1 MRISVLN
8 FNERVIMMK
17 VSADNNST
25 STNYSYSSSGLSGL
39 ASGVD
44 TESMVKS
51 MLSGIQTKI
60 DTQNQKKTQLE
71 WKQDAYRDVISKINS
86 FQSKFLD
93 ISSSSSLRLTS
104 TYSKMNTESSSS
116 AVKIISA
123 SSGAAE
129 EMEIQVAQL
138 ATATKM
144 TTGRIGQGAISA
156 SDDITA
162 SLESYFSTPTQNI
175 TFKMGEQTVEFNLT
189 DEMNK
194 IDGEYSVDKMVEN
207 INQKLANKGMTGV
220 SLTLEDGKIKVQ
232 SEQSDYDV
240 EIGGSS
246 NALST
251 LGLKAMTLS
260 NKNSYSYESK
270 TEADA
275 TKLSATPPESAKVTF
290 TLDGRSTNI
299 TITNGTKEEVLDS
312 LRSGLKSAFGNNVTV
327 DDEGNISARNGQTLS
342 VSGDSKAI
350 GIDAGACTRLTTSTK
365 LSALGMES
373 YDFTVNGQTFEFTED
388 STIADV
394 LKKVNASDAGVKMSY
409 NSLSDSFT
417 LESAQTGEGFEINV
431 SGGFADRFLSGATTT
446 AGQNAIV
453 NIDGVTVE
461 RMSNNITANG
471 ITFQAKAVTGDYF
484 NGGVLQTGADGK
496 LQAAAGT
503 EDKAAT
509 LSATRDTDTVVKN
522 IKEFVDEYNKLIEDL
537 NKLTHESK
545 SYKDYKPLTDAQK
558 EEMSESEI
566 KKWEEKSKTGLLSG
580 DSDINSFLTNMRKVL
595 YSKADNGFTLSMFGI
610 DSSSEWKDYGKL
622 EIDEDK
628 LRKAIEEHGDDV
640 VSTFTNVATKLN
652 TACKNAAGTS
662 LAAPGTLVKIA
673 GVKGK
678 VSEQTS
684 QMKKQMDTI
693 NEYIKRLQTKYD
705 SNKNKY
711 WKQFNSMETALANM
725 NSTSSYLGQ
734 MMGF

>member
-1 MRISVLN
+1 
-8 FNERVIMMK
+8 MK

-51 MLSGIQTKI
+51 MLAGVQNKI
-60 DTQNQKKTQLE
+60 DAQNQKKTQLE

-86 FQSKFLD
+86 FQNKFLD
-93 ISSSSSLRLTS
+93 LSSSNSLRLTS
-104 TYSKMNTESSSS
+104 TYSKMNTESSNS

-129 EMEIQVAQL
+129 EMEIQVAQI
-138 ATATKM
+138 ATATKL
-144 TTGRIGQGAISA
+144 TTGRIGQGSVRAENIS
-156 SDDITA
+156 D
-162 SLESYFSTPTQNI
+162 SLQSYFSTPTQNI
-175 TFKMGEQTVEFNLT
+175 TFKMGEKTVEFNLT
-189 DEMNK
+189 GAENK
-194 IDGEYSVDKMVEN
+194 DGEGNYSIDKMVEN
-207 INQKLANKGMTGV
+207 INHQLADEGMTGV

-232 SEQSDYDV
+232 AEQGDYDV

-260 NKNSYSYESK
+260 DKNSYSYESK

-275 TKLSATPPESAKVTF
+275 EKLSATPPESAKVTF
-290 TLDGRSTNI
+290 TLDGKSTDI
-299 TITNGTKEEVLDS
+299 TITNGTEEEVLNS
-312 LRSGLKSAFGNNVTV
+312 LRAGLKSAFGNNVTV
-327 DDEGNISARNGQTLS
+327 GDDGTISARNGQTLS

-350 GIDAGACTRLTTSTK
+350 GIEAGACTRLTTSAK
-365 LSALGMES
+365 LSSLGMES
-373 YDFTVNGQTFEFTED
+373 YDFTVNGKTFEFTGD

-409 NSLSDSFT
+409 NSLNDSFT

-431 SGGFADRFLSGATTT
+431 SGAFADRFLSGATLT

-461 RMSNNITANG
+461 RMSNNISANG
-471 ITFQAKAVTGDYF
+471 ISFQARAVTGNYF
-484 NGGVLQTGADGK
+484 ENGVLQTGQNGK

-509 LSATRDTDTVVKN
+509 LTASKNTDEIVKN
-522 IKEFVDEYNKLIEDL
+522 IKSFVDEYNTLIADL

-558 EEMSESEI
+558 DEMSESEI

-580 DSDINSFLTNMRKVL
+580 DSDINAFLNNMRKVL
-595 YSKADNGFTLSMFGI
+595 YSKADNGFSLAMFGI
-610 DSSSEWKDYGKL
+610 DSSSDWKDYGKL

-628 LRKAIEEHGDDV
+628 LRQAIETNGDDV
-640 VSTFTNVATKLN
+640 ISTFTNVATKLN

-662 LAAPGTLVKIA
+662 LASPGTLVKIA